1 MANCFIRLLYAPG
14 TVVGMVILMLYYIK
28 RAFLAPNGRI
38 DMQYTVISLLLLI
51 LTSGVI
57 HAQEL
62 QVIRDVEYA
71 KVDSISLT
79 LDLYLPEK
87 TSSSALPLVVWVHGG
102 AWRAGNKK
110 SGEGAAE
117 LLVPAGYVVA
127 SVRYRLSQ
135 EAKFPAQIHD
145 VKGAIRW
152 LRTHADEYNIDA
164 ARIGAWGPSAGGHLV
179 ALLGTSA
186 DVSKFKI
193 GEIEMDLEGDVG
205 GNTNVSSEVQA
216 VCDYYG
222 PTDFLRM
229 NDFPSDIDHDA
240 ADSPE
245 SMLIGATI
253 QDHQDLTQLANPISY
268 ISANDPPFLIVHGT
282 ADPLVAFNQS
292 ELLYEALLNAYNSV
306 GKEVSFIP
314 IEGGGH
320 GSFKSPTLPGSVVAF
335 FDRHLK

>member
-1 MANCFIRLLYAPG
+1 MGIE
-14 TVVGMVILMLYYIK
+14 ILYYTK
-28 RAFLAPNGRI
+28 YAFLARNSRI
-38 DMQYTVISLLLLI
+38 DMRYSVISLLLLMF
-51 LTSGVI
+51 TSGVI
-57 HAQEL
+57 HAQEFR
-62 QVIRDVEYA
+62 VIHDLEYA
-71 KVDSISLT
+71 RVDNISLT
-79 LDLYLPEK
+79 LDLYFPDK
-87 TSSSALPLVVWVHGG
+87 ASSSALPLVVWVHGG

-110 SGEGAAE
+110 SGQNAAK
-117 LLVPAGYVVA
+117 LLVPEGYAVA
-127 SVRYRLSQ
+127 SIRYRLSQ
-135 EAKFPAQIHD
+135 EAIFPAQIHD

-152 LRTHADEYNIDA
+152 LRAHADEYNLDET
-164 ARIGAWGPSAGGHLV
+164 RIGAWGPSAGGHLV

-186 DVSKFKI
+186 DVSEFRI
-193 GEIEMDLEGDVG
+193 GDAEMDLEGDVG

-216 VCDYYG
+216 VCNYFG

-253 QDHQDLTQLANPISY
+253 QNHQNLTQFANPISY
-268 ISANDPPFLIVHGT
+268 VSANDPPFLIVHGT
-282 ADPLVAFNQS
+282 ADRLVAFNQS
-292 ELLYEALLNAYNSV
+292 ELLYEALVNVYESV

-320 GSFKSPTLPGSVVAF
+320 GGFKSPTLPGSVVAF